1 MCLFKYLEYTSF
13 LLKLTVKKIFS
24 KNKSNINSNEKSLF
38 INSSSSIFS
47 GDLKNSIVSIN

>member
-24 KNKSNINSNEKSLF
+24 KNKSNINLNEKSLF